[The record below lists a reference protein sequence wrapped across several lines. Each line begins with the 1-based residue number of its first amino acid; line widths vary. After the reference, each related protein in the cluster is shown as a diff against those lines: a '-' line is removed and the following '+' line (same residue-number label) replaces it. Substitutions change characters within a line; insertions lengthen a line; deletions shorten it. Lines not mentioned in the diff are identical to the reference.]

1 MLNLIKII
9 VFFLSR
15 NFVKNIDSIK
25 DLSGISEIS
34 NKKNEVLFKAVKSGS
49 KTKSKRIKIL
59 HSLIYLISIITSAL
73 GIILNYLNV
82 WGYVT
87 MWAIF
92 ISSGLL
98 IIISERIFVLHF
110 KPLNQNLIEKEKISE
125 KRNFK
130 NVS

>member
-1 MLNLIKII
+1 
-9 VFFLSR
+9 
-15 NFVKNIDSIK
+15 VKNIDTIK
-25 DLSGISEIS
+25 NLSGISEVS
-34 NKKNEVLFKAVKSGS
+34 NKKNEVLFTALKSGS

-59 HSLIYLISIITSAL
+59 HSLIYLISITASAL

-82 WGYVT
+82 WDYVT
-87 MWAIF
+87 VWAIF

-98 IIISERIFVLHF
+98 IIISERIFVLYF
-110 KPLNQNLIEKEKISE
+110 KPLNQNLIEKEKING